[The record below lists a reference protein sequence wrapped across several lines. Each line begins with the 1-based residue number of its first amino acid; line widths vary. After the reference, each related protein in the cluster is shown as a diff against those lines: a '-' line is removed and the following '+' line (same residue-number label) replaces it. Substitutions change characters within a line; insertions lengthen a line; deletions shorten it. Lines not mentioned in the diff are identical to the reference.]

1 MPARQPLR
9 KPVPRIWLMTDPRLD
24 DQLLTAIRRLPS
36 GSGVVF
42 RHYALET
49 KQRRHMFARVRHICV
64 QRGHI
69 LLLAGDART
78 ARAWGADGVHGRG
91 VSAKPLLLSAPVH
104 NPCEIERAKRHGAG
118 IMFLSPLR
126 KTRSHPGERAL
137 GALAFGRLAS
147 LCRPALVI
155 ALGGM
160 NRMEAAKWPRSI
172 VHGWA
177 AIDAYKR

>member
-1 MPARQPLR
+1 
-9 KPVPRIWLMTDPRLD
+9 MTDPRLD
-24 DQLLTAIRRLPS
+24 DQLLAAIRRLPV

-42 RHYALET
+42 RHYALESA
-49 KQRRHMFARVRHICV
+49 QRRQLFARVRHICV

-69 LLLAGDART
+69 LLLAGDAKT
-78 ARAWGADGVHGRG
+78 ARAWGADGIHGRG
-91 VSAKPLLLSAPVH
+91 VSAKPLLQSTPVH
-104 NPCEIERAKRHGAG
+104 HPREIEQAKRQGAD

-137 GALAFGRLAS
+137 GATAFNRLAL
-147 LCRPALVI
+147 LCRPALVV

-160 NRMEAAKWPRSI
+160 NRVEAAKWPRNI

-177 AIDAYKR
+177 AIDAFRR

>member
-1 MPARQPLR
+1 
-9 KPVPRIWLMTDPRLD
+9 MTDPRLD
-24 DQLLTAIRRLPS
+24 DQLLAAIRRLPS

-49 KQRRHMFARVRHICV
+49 KQRRHLFARVRHICV

-69 LLLAGDART
+69 LMLAGDART
-78 ARAWGADGVHGRG
+78 ARAWGADGIHGRG

-104 NPCEIERAKRHGAG
+104 NPREIERAKRQAAD

-126 KTRSHPGERAL
+126 KTRSHPGEHAL
-137 GALAFGRLAS
+137 GGLAFRRLTV
-147 LCRPALVI
+147 LCQPALVV

-160 NRMEAAKWPRSI
+160 NRAEAAKWPRNI

-177 AIDAYKR
+177 AIDAFRN

>member
-1 MPARQPLR
+1 
-9 KPVPRIWLMTDPRLD
+9 MTDPRLD
-24 DQLLTAIRRLPS
+24 DQLLAAIRRLPS
-36 GSGVVF
+36 GSGVIF

-49 KQRRHMFARVRHICV
+49 KQRRHLFARVRHICV

-69 LLLAGDART
+69 LMLAGDART
-78 ARAWGADGVHGRG
+78 ARLWGADGVHGRG

-118 IMFLSPLR
+118 IMFLSPLQ

-137 GALAFGRLAS
+137 GALAFSRLAR
-147 LCRPALVI
+147 LCRPGLVI

-160 NRMEAAKWPRSI
+160 NRVEAAKWPQKM

-177 AIDAYKR
+177 AIDAFKR

>member
-24 DQLLTAIRRLPS
+24 DQLLAAIRRLPS

-49 KQRRHMFARVRHICV
+49 KQRRQLFARVRHICV

-69 LLLAGDART
+69 LMLAGDARN

-104 NPCEIERAKRHGAG
+104 NPREIAQASRRLVD

-137 GALAFGRLAS
+137 GATAFNRLAR
-147 LCRPALVI
+147 LCRPALVV

-160 NRMEAAKWPRSI
+160 NRAEAAKWPRII
-172 VHGWA
+172 VYGWA
-177 AIDAYKR
+177 AIDAFRR